1 MADIVSGILVDVHHR
16 RQYKARIIIENG
28 MITAIEP
35 DESAPE
41 RFILPGF
48 TDAHIHIES
57 SMLIPSAFAR
67 LAVQHGTVATV
78 ADPHEIANVCGKE
91 GVLYMMD
98 DGQKVPLKFC
108 FGVPSCVP
116 ATPFETAGAE
126 LDAEAV
132 AELLNRP
139 DTYHLAEMMNW
150 PGVLQDDAGV
160 IAKIEAAKKAGK
172 PVDGHAPG
180 LKGDDALKYASA
192 GITTDHECFTI
203 EEALDKLNAGML
215 VQIREGSAA
224 KNFEAL
230 IPLMQ
235 SHPGKLMFASDD
247 KHPDDL
253 VEGHI
258 NAVVRRALSLGY
270 DLYDVLHAAS
280 VLPVEHYKLPVGL
293 LRVGDPADFIITE
306 SIEELNIQETWLD
319 GKPAWQEG
327 RVMFPE
333 VESRHINHFEAYH
346 IAPHDLKVHSDNS
359 SIPVIEARDGELI
372 TNKLMLELPRNGS
385 EVLADLRQDVLKIG
399 VVNRYKK
406 AEPALGFI
414 RNFGIKNG
422 AIASSVGHDC
432 HNIIAVGSSDAA
444 IARAVNLVMDARGGM
459 ATVRED
465 VEKGFM
471 EQVLALPIAGI
482 MSDESGTEMG
492 RSYQELSRT
501 AREMGSQLHAP
512 FMLLSFMALLV
523 IPSLKLSD
531 KGLFDGERFEFV
543 DW

>member
-1 MADIVSGILVDVHHR
+1 MTSISGILVDVLQR
-16 RQYKARIIIENG
+16 RQFKARITIENKK
-28 MITAIEP
+28 ITAVEP

-41 RFILPGF
+41 RYILPGF
-48 TDAHIHIES
+48 IDAHIHIES

-78 ADPHEIANVCGKE
+78 ADPHEIANVCGKD
-91 GVLYMMD
+91 GILYMMA
-98 DGQKVPLKFC
+98 DGEKVPLKFC

-126 LDAEAV
+126 LDTDAV
-132 AELLNRP
+132 AELLGRP

-160 IAKIEAAKKAGK
+160 LAKIEAAKAAGK

-180 LKGDDALKYASA
+180 VKGKDAQKYASA

-203 EEALDKLNAGML
+203 EEALDKLAAGML

-224 KNFEAL
+224 KNFDTL

-235 SHPGKLMFASDD
+235 SHAGKLMFASDD

-258 NAVVRRALSLGY
+258 NTIVRRALELGY
-270 DLYDVLHAAS
+270 NLYDVLHAAC
-280 VLPVEHYKLPVGL
+280 VLPVQHYELPVGL
-293 LRVGDPADFIITE
+293 LQTGDPADFIITE
-306 SIEELNIQETWLD
+306 SLETLQIQETWLD
-319 GKPAWQEG
+319 GKPAWQAG

-333 VESRHINHFEAYH
+333 VESSRINHFEAYH
-346 IAPHDLKVHSDNS
+346 IAPHDLKVHSS
-359 SIPVIEARDGELI
+359 VSHIPVIEARDGELI
-372 TNKLMLELPRNGS
+372 THKQLLQLPRKGT
-385 EVLADLRQDVLKIG
+385 EVLADSTQDVLKIS

-406 AEPALGFI
+406 AAPALGFI
-414 RNFGIKNG
+414 KNFGLKKG

-444 IARAVNLVMDARGGM
+444 IARAVNLVMHAQGGM
-459 ATVRED
+459 ATVREQP
-465 VEKGFM
+465 EGGFS
-471 EQVLALPIAGI
+471 EQVLALPVGGI
-482 MSDESGTEMG
+482 MSDGTGEEIG
-492 RSYQELSRT
+492 KRYQQLSQT
-501 AREMGSQLHAP
+501 ARELGSELHAP

-543 DW
+543 SWL

>member
-16 RQYKARIIIENG
+16 RQYKARITIKNG
-28 MITAIEP
+28 AIAAIEP

-48 TDAHIHIES
+48 IDAHIHIES

-126 LDAEAV
+126 LDAKAV

-139 DTYHLAEMMNW
+139 DIYHLAEMMNW

-160 IAKIEAAKKAGK
+160 IAKIEAAKKVGK

-180 LKGDDALKYASA
+180 VKGDDARKYASA
-192 GITTDHECFTI
+192 GISTDHECFTI
-203 EEALDKLNAGML
+203 EEALDKLDAGML

-235 SHPGKLMFASDD
+235 LHPGKLMFASDD

-258 NAVVRRALSLGY
+258 NGVVRRALSLGY
-270 DLYDVLHAAS
+270 DLYDVLHAAC

-306 SIEELNIQETWLD
+306 SLEELNIQETWLD
-319 GKPAWQEG
+319 GRPAWQSG
-327 RVMFPE
+327 KVMFPE

-346 IAPHDLKVHSDNS
+346 IAPHNLKVHSDNT
-359 SIPVIEARDGELI
+359 SIPVIEARDGALI
-372 TNKLMLELPRNGS
+372 TNKLMLELPRNGR
-385 EVLADLRQDVLKIG
+385 EVLADIAQDVLKIS

-406 AEPALGFI
+406 ADPAVGFI

-459 ATVRED
+459 STVRED
-465 VEKGFM
+465 SEKGFV

-482 MSDESGTEMG
+482 MSDESGEEMG
-492 RSYQELSRT
+492 RRYQELSRT

-531 KGLFDGERFEFV
+531 KGLFDGESFEFV
-543 DW
+543 EW